1 MVSPKKEIIKELMIK
16 VRQNLELPMNVHR
29 HLSLPSICTS
39 VDMREQQKQDRKET
53 TGIRKNR
60 RNKLVFENY

>member
-1 MVSPKKEIIKELMIK
+1 MIK